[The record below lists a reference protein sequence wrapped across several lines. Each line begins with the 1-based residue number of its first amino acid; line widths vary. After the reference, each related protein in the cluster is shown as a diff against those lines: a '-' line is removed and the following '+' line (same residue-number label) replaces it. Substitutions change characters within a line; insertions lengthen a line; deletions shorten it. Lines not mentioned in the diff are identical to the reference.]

1 VPHVF
6 VLLGKIGI
14 MDAQL
19 EGPAYGFFGIDLM
32 TPSADGSSYSD
43 IAVGMFWFLI
53 IAFMFFAQHHT
64 CDAYFVP
71 SINVF
76 VTKMR
81 GSESKWL
88 QRWGQDSVAGA
99 TICALGCNGPELFS
113 NLISLYTHSDAGIG
127 VVVGSE
133 IFNLLVICGSSVLAA
148 PIIPLVLE
156 KLSFTRDVV
165 AYSISIAL
173 LYWALQD
180 KVIQLKESC
189 ILLGSAV
196 AYVIAV
202 YFTKDLEI
210 YLGMEGQEDDDYVN
224 MAESG
229 QSMEGGDLNKLGRQ
243 VSPTLRQKSRGK
255 SGSYQGLEVN
265 VEEIYHGRMV
275 DGHHGEKNKDGW
287 DVPNGAQCM
296 DDLCPIRRLE
306 RQVQTANAS
315 ALGDQSSYSCLK
327 EVVSHGDH
335 VIELEFEKGIA
346 RGMLLERV
354 TVKITTKTVED
365 RDKIMNDIKRSA
377 LSTVDVHDYDATIAG
392 SWRHFNHQMHDKDMS
407 MFLKVVYAGPELL
420 IDGVLRLTLFGVDI
434 KEERKEDRW
443 PLCFL
448 GAMGWLAFFSWCML
462 ECANMINL
470 FIPAIPISF
479 LGITFCAVGTSF
491 PNAVASVLLS
501 GQGKPGAAIANALGS
516 NIQNVFLAMALPWVI
531 YSTQHGGMDIPQ
543 NVAGIQEGILWMVG
557 TLVLLLVL
565 VIMPPCCKIT
575 TSAGWILNA
584 VYAIYAVVI
593 TGETFGWWPPLIQ

>member
-1 VPHVF
+1 VPHIF

-43 IAVGMFWFLI
+43 IAVGIFWFI
-53 IAFMFFAQHHT
+53 IIGFMFFAQHLT
-64 CDAYFVP
+64 CDVYFVP
-71 SINVF
+71 AINVF

-148 PIIPLVLE
+148 PIVPLVLE

-196 AYVIAV
+196 AYVLSV

-210 YLGMEGQEDDDYVN
+210 YLGMEEQEDGDYVI

-229 QSMEGGDLNKLGRQ
+229 QSMEGGDLAKFGRQ
-243 VSPTLRQKSRGK
+243 VSPTLRQRALRS
-255 SGSYQGLEVN
+255 SGNYQGLEVD

-275 DGHHGEKNKDGW
+275 HHGEGRKDSW
-287 DVPNGAQCM
+287 DGSQGMN
-296 DDLCPIRRLE
+296 DLCPIRRLE
-306 RQVQTANAS
+306 GQMQTANAS

-354 TVKITTKTVED
+354 TVKITTKTIED
-365 RDKIMNDIKRSA
+365 RDKIMNDIKQSA
-377 LSTVDVHDYDATIAG
+377 LSSVDVHDYDPTIAG
-392 SWRHFNHQMHDKDMS
+392 SWQHFKHQMHDKDMS
-407 MFLKVVYAGPELL
+407 MFLKVVYAVPELL
-420 IDGVLRLTLFGVDI
+420 IDGVLRLTLFGVDV
-434 KEERKEDRW
+434 KEERKENRW

-448 GAMGWLAFFSWCML
+448 GAMCWLAFFSWCML
-462 ECANMINL
+462 ECADMINL
-470 FIPAIPISF
+470 FIPAIPTSF

-491 PNAVASVLLS
+491 PNAVASVILS

-531 YSTQHGGMDIPQ
+531 YSTQYGGMDIPQ
-543 NVAGIQEGILWMVG
+543 NVAGIQEGILWMIG
-557 TLVLLLVL
+557 TLVLLLAL

-575 TSAGWILNA
+575 TIAGWILNA

-593 TGETFGWWPPLIQ
+593 SGETFGWWPPLIQ